1 MTQYA
6 CFLRSINVGGKNKI
20 KMAELNALLTG
31 LGFSKP
37 QTLLQSGNALFEAKG
52 SASAFEKKISAAI
65 EKSHGFAPAIMLR
78 TVDELK
84 ASLAANPFKKEAKAD
99 PAHLLIM
106 FLAGN
111 PKADAKKALTA
122 LDIAPEAVSLG
133 TREVYLWY
141 PHGIGTSKKLARVPL
156 EKILGTSGTARNIR
170 TLQAL
175 LELAEA

>member
-6 CFLRSINVGGKNKI
+6 CFLRGINVGGKNKI
-20 KMAELNALLTG
+20 KMAELKALLSG
-31 LGFSKP
+31 LGLSNP

-52 SASAFEKKISAAI
+52 SATSLEKKICAAI

-78 TVDELK
+78 TLDGLK

-106 FLAGN
+106 FLAGK
-111 PKADAKKALTA
+111 PKADAKKALAA

-133 TREVYLWY
+133 DREAYLWY

-156 EKILGTSGTARNIR
+156 EKILGVSGTARNIR
-170 TLQAL
+170 TIEAL
-175 LELAEA
+175 LELAG